1 MMSPKKSCRI
11 GLLGAAR
18 ITPPALIVPAEANS
32 AATVVAIAAR
42 EVEKAHEFA
51 TAHKIPR
58 VLNSYQTLIDDPE
71 IDLIYNALPASL
83 HLPWTLKALN
93 AGKHVLCEK
102 PIALNA
108 EQAREMIEVAK
119 LTDCLMI
126 EAFHYRYHPLIQHV
140 LALLESDAIG
150 EIREIEGVF
159 NVSIENTADIRY
171 QKLLGGGALMD
182 LGCYPVHWLRTCIGE
197 EPEIT
202 GASAV
207 VTESDVDISLQGEF
221 TFPSGAKG
229 RIECSMAPGSKMKN
243 ALSIQGSKGSIKLIN
258 PLAPHFGYRL
268 TVRSDL
274 HHGGEEQDVKV
285 EGQSTYQHQLDAV
298 VDLIHGQGSQITGGE
313 DCVNNMIAIDS
324 LYSAAGVSPF
334 SQ

>member
-1 MMSPKKSCRI
+1 MLVKKSCRI

-42 EVEKAHEFA
+42 EVEKASEFA
-51 TAHKIPR
+51 TEHKIPR
-58 VLNSYQTLIDDPE
+58 VLNSYQALIDDPE

-83 HLPWTLKALN
+83 HLPWTLKALES
-93 AGKHVLCEK
+93 GKHVLCEK

-108 EQAREMIEVAK
+108 QQARQMIDVA
-119 LTDCLMI
+119 TSTECLMI
-126 EAFHYRYHPLIQHV
+126 EAFHYRYHPLIEHV
-140 LALLESDAIG
+140 LTLLERDAIG
-150 EIREIEGVF
+150 EIRQIEGIF

-171 QKLLGGGALMD
+171 QKPLGGGALMD
-182 LGCYPVHWLRTCIGE
+182 LGCYPVHWLRTCVGE
-197 EPEIT
+197 EPAIT

-207 VTESDVDISLQGEF
+207 VTKQDVDISLQGEF
-221 TFPSGAKG
+221 TFPGGAKG

-243 ALSIQGSKGSIKLIN
+243 ALSIQGTKGSIKVIN

-268 TVRSDL
+268 SVKSDV
-274 HHGGEEQDVKV
+274 HHGGEEQDIKV

-298 VDLIHGQGSQITGGE
+298 IGLLQGKGRQITGGE
-313 DCVNNMIAIDS
+313 DCVSNMIAIDA

-334 SQ
+334 NC